1 MGSPVLYVEER
12 QILYA
17 HEFIGAH
24 ELDHIWLSLVNGFS
38 NIFQAFLASFSRF
51 FLPVD
56 ATL

>member
-1 MGSPVLYVEER
+1 MRSSSTRVTHLSESPVLYVEER

-38 NIFQAFLASFSRF
+38 NIFQAFLA
-51 FLPVD
+51 
-56 ATL
+56 